1 MMKKDK
7 LMHTI
12 TDKRASGILMH
23 VSSLPGEYGIG
34 DLGSTSR
41 NFVDFLA
48 SAGQSYW
55 QILPL
60 VPVSPIFGNS
70 PYMSC
75 SAFAGNPLFISPELL
90 LQDGRIQP
98 SDLPPYSFSEYVV
111 EFDKVMA
118 WKSKILAVAWRTLQ
132 ANGSRHN
139 LDGFINANP
148 WVKAY
153 GLFMA
158 LKDKYNQK
166 AWFQWPGEFS
176 RRDPDAIKDTENQLK
191 QEILYFQFE
200 QYLFFNQWQ
209 KLRNYANKKGIRIIG
224 DLPIYVAFDSVDV
237 WANQNIFELDPI
249 TGCPTSV
256 AGVPPD
262 YFSNTGQLWG
272 NPLYRWNTKKNDV
285 KNQLD
290 DWWAKRLEMIY
301 STVDVIRIDHFRGF
315 ESYWSV
321 PAKEKT
327 AVNGRWEKGPGI
339 EFFQEMEQR
348 LGTLPVIAEDLGL
361 ITPAVIT
368 MRDDCGFPGMKILL
382 FGFDGNTDNEYLPQN
397 YSKNCIVYTGTHDN
411 DTAVG
416 WYLNPEVSSDAK
428 KLAKHYANH
437 ADNEASSFHQ
447 EMIYLA
453 HSSTACL
460 SVLPM
465 QDVLGFGNDCRMNTP
480 GTTKNNWQWRCAQR
494 FISDDQAE
502 QLHKSTRIFGRLP
515 ATDEENKKQ

>member
-34 DLGSTSR
+34 DLGSSSR

-60 VPVSPIFGNS
+60 VPVSSIFGNS

-98 SDLPPYSFSEYVV
+98 SELPSYSFSEYVV

-118 WKSKILAVAWRTLQ
+118 WKNKILAVAWQNFQ
-132 ANGSRHN
+132 ANGTRNN
-139 LDGFINANP
+139 LEGFINANP
-148 WVKAY
+148 WVKDY

-158 LKDKYNQK
+158 LKHKYNQK
-166 AWFQWPGEFS
+166 AWFQWPGELS
-176 RRDPDAIKDTENQLK
+176 RRDPDALKNTEDQLK
-191 QEILYFQFE
+191 QEISYFQFE
-200 QYLFFNQWQ
+200 QYLFFSQWQ
-209 KLRNYANKKGIRIIG
+209 KLRKYANKNGIQIIG
-224 DLPIYVAFDSVDV
+224 DLPIYVALDSVDV
-237 WANQNIFELDPI
+237 WANQDIFELDPK
-249 TGCPTSV
+249 TALPTTV

-262 YFSNTGQLWG
+262 YFSKTGQLWG
-272 NPLYRWNTKKNDV
+272 NPLYRWNTKNNDV
-285 KNQLD
+285 KNQLH
-290 DWWAKRLEMIY
+290 DWWARRLEKIF

-339 EFFQEMEQR
+339 AFFQEMEKK

-361 ITPAVIT
+361 ITPAVEKL
-368 MRDDCGFPGMKILL
+368 RDDLGFPGMKILL
-382 FGFDGNTDNEYLPQN
+382 FAFDGNPKNEYLPQN
-397 YSKNCIVYTGTHDN
+397 YSKNSVVYSGTHDN

-416 WYLNPEVSSDAK
+416 WYLDSKVSSEAK
-428 KLAKHYANH
+428 KRAKQYANRD
-437 ADNEASSFHQ
+437 DNEASTFYS

-480 GTTKNNWQWRCAQR
+480 GTTRNNWQWRCAPR
-494 FISDDQAE
+494 FITGDLAE
-502 QLHKSTRIFGRLP
+502 QLREITQIFGRLP
-515 ATDEENKKQ
+515 TTEKDIQKQ

>member
-12 TDKRASGILMH
+12 TDKRASGILLH

-34 DLGSTSR
+34 DLGSSSR

-98 SDLPPYSFSEYVV
+98 SDLPSYNFSEYVI
-111 EFDKVMA
+111 EFDKVIA
-118 WKSKILAVAWRTLQ
+118 QKNTILAVAWRTFQ
-132 ANGSRHN
+132 ANGTRHN
-139 LDGFINANP
+139 LDGFISANP
-148 WVKAY
+148 WVKDY

-158 LKDKYNQK
+158 LKQKYNQK
-166 AWFQWPGEFS
+166 AWFQWPEELS
-176 RRDPDAIKDTENQLK
+176 RRDPNALNKTKDQLK
-191 QEILYFQFE
+191 QEISYFQFE
-200 QYLFFNQWQ
+200 QYLFFSQWQ
-209 KLRNYANKKGIRIIG
+209 KLHNYANKNGIQIIG
-224 DLPIYVAFDSVDV
+224 DLPIYVGLDSVDV
-237 WANQNIFELDPI
+237 WANQNIFELDPK
-249 TGCPTSV
+249 TALPTAV

-262 YFSNTGQLWG
+262 YFSKTGQLWG
-272 NPLYRWNTKKNDV
+272 NPLYRWNTTNADV
-285 KNQLD
+285 KEQLHN
-290 DWWAKRLEMIY
+290 WWVQRLEMIF

-327 AVNGRWEKGPGI
+327 AINGKWLKGPGI
-339 EFFQEMEQR
+339 QFFQQMEKR
-348 LGTLPVIAEDLGL
+348 LGKLPIIAEDLGI
-361 ITPAVIT
+361 ITPAVERL
-368 MRDDCGFPGMKILL
+368 RDELGFPGMKILL
-382 FGFDGNTDNEYLPQN
+382 FAFDGNIDNSYLPYN
-397 YSKNCIVYTGTHDN
+397 YTKNCVVYTGTHDN

-416 WYLNPEVSSDAK
+416 WYLEPEVSREAK
-428 KLAKHYANH
+428 RQAKRYANRE
-437 ADNEASSFHQ
+437 DNEASTFSS

-460 SVLPM
+460 SILPM

-480 GTTKNNWQWRCAQR
+480 STTKNNWQWRCAQR
-494 FISDDQAE
+494 FITDDMAE
-502 QLHKSTRIFGRLP
+502 QLCESTYIFGRLP
-515 ATDEENKKQ
+515 TTEKDIE